1 MKIRG
6 FFALLLTGLLAAVA
20 ACAGQPVAELYDKA
34 EYRIAM
40 RDSVALYTAVYTP
53 KAPGK
58 APVIIFRTPYGCG
71 PYGAGRFPQG
81 FGKGYLRS
89 YVDRGYI
96 IVMQDVRGRYM
107 SEGDFEH
114 VRPAGSGETDET
126 TDSYDTVDWL
136 VRHIPHNNG
145 RVGFAG
151 CSYPGFYAMMGG
163 LCGHP
168 AVKAVSPQAPVT
180 DWFMGDDVHHNG
192 VLMLTDSYR
201 FLSGMNTPPGRVPAA
216 KMPSMSRQTQPDE
229 RTFFLEH
236 TTLAELTALLKPNPF
251 WEEMAAH
258 PDYDA
263 WWQERDLR
271 RACYNVRPLS
281 LIHI

>member
-20 ACAGQPVAELYDKA
+20 AFAGQPVAELYDKA

-53 KAPGK
+53 KAPGE

-81 FGKGYLRS
+81 FEKGYLRS

-107 SEGDFEH
+107 
-114 VRPAGSGETDET
+114 
-126 TDSYDTVDWL
+126 
-136 VRHIPHNNG
+136 
-145 RVGFAG
+145 
-151 CSYPGFYAMMGG
+151 
-163 LCGHP
+163 
-168 AVKAVSPQAPVT
+168 
-180 DWFMGDDVHHNG
+180 
-192 VLMLTDSYR
+192 
-201 FLSGMNTPPGRVPAA
+201 
-216 KMPSMSRQTQPDE
+216 
-229 RTFFLEH
+229 
-236 TTLAELTALLKPNPF
+236 
-251 WEEMAAH
+251 
-258 PDYDA
+258 
-263 WWQERDLR
+263 
-271 RACYNVRPLS
+271 LS

>member
-6 FFALLLTGLLAAVA
+6 FFALLWAGLLAAVA
-20 ACAGQPVAELYDKA
+20 AFAGQPVAELYDKA

-53 KAPGK
+53 KAPGE

-81 FGKGYLRS
+81 FEKGYLRS

-201 FLSGMNTPPGRVPAA
+201 FLSGMNTLPDVFRPRKCPPCPGR
-216 KMPSMSRQTQPDE
+216 PSPTSGRSSWSI
-229 RTFFLEH
+229 R
-236 TTLAELTALLKPNPF
+236 
-251 WEEMAAH
+251 
-258 PDYDA
+258 
-263 WWQERDLR
+263 RLR
-271 RACYNVRPLS
+271 NLPGC
-281 LIHI
+281 

>member
-6 FFALLLTGLLAAVA
+6 FFALLWAGLLAAVA
-20 ACAGQPVAELYDKA
+20 CLCRAASSPNSYDKA

-53 KAPGK
+53 KAPGE

-81 FGKGYLRS
+81 FEKGYLRS

-107 SEGDFEH
+107 ASEGDFRACPARRQR
-114 VRPAGSGETDET
+114 VRPTRRPTATTRSTGWSGTSRT
-126 TDSYDTVDWL
+126 TTVGWVSL
-136 VRHIPHNNG
+136 
-145 RVGFAG
+145 G

-180 DWFMGDDVHHNG
+180 DWFMGDG
-192 VLMLTDSYR
+192 CASPT
-201 FLSGMNTPPGRVPAA
+201 G
-216 KMPSMSRQTQPDE
+216 
-229 RTFFLEH
+229 
-236 TTLAELTALLKPNPF
+236 
-251 WEEMAAH
+251 
-258 PDYDA
+258 
-263 WWQERDLR
+263 
-271 RACYNVRPLS
+271 C
-281 LIHI
+281 

>member
-20 ACAGQPVAELYDKA
+20 AFAGQPVAELYDKA

-53 KAPGK
+53 KAPGE

-81 FGKGYLRS
+81 FEKGYLRS

-145 RVGFAG
+145 RVD
-151 CSYPGFYAMMGG
+151 SPGVPIRG
-163 LCGHP
+163 
-168 AVKAVSPQAPVT
+168 S
-180 DWFMGDDVHHNG
+180 
-192 VLMLTDSYR
+192 
-201 FLSGMNTPPGRVPAA
+201 TP
-216 KMPSMSRQTQPDE
+216 
-229 RTFFLEH
+229 
-236 TTLAELTALLKPNPF
+236 
-251 WEEMAAH
+251 
-258 PDYDA
+258 
-263 WWQERDLR
+263 
-271 RACYNVRPLS
+271 
-281 LIHI
+281 

>member
-114 VRPAGSGETDET
+114 VRPAGSGETDE
-126 TDSYDTVDWL
+126 
-136 VRHIPHNNG
+136 IG
-145 RVGFAG
+145 R
-151 CSYPGFYAMMGG
+151 
-163 LCGHP
+163 
-168 AVKAVSPQAPVT
+168 
-180 DWFMGDDVHHNG
+180 
-192 VLMLTDSYR
+192 
-201 FLSGMNTPPGRVPAA
+201 
-216 KMPSMSRQTQPDE
+216 
-229 RTFFLEH
+229 
-236 TTLAELTALLKPNPF
+236 
-251 WEEMAAH
+251 AH
-258 PDYDA
+258 
-263 WWQERDLR
+263 
-271 RACYNVRPLS
+271 V
-281 LIHI
+281 